1 MAYLNDF
8 EIISTVTSE
17 RELNGRLNLLYHE
30 GGRSEETIEAL
41 AAEWRKQ
48 RDMIQEQILDPIFF
62 AFRFYS
68 TGSQKVTKDLVI
80 DYIKNYQTSLKRARD
95 LGQLKE
101 FENSPVQELLD
112 EYLDNN

>member
-68 TGSQKVTKDLVI
+68 VGSQKVTREFIV
-80 DYIKNYQTSLKRARD
+80 DYIKSYAPALKSAKEQG
-95 LGQLKE
+95 LLKE

-112 EYLDNN
+112 KYLDNN